1 MPSAIAAE
9 TLFEKAKRYN
19 LIQFD
24 DFDFKRNC
32 LLIVNCDS
40 DLFLHPSLR
49 SLYKNVDPSEFSLIV
64 FDNSYSTKFNIDIYN
79 NYGFKN
85 ILFFN
90 NCIEYIKDLGTS
102 NRTIFQASKCDKQPS
117 VMHCFTVDMMMKIL
131 KARGTK
137 NLIIADSDVIFK
149 RNPFDVIDTSYAT
162 IGSYNETMHRIDP
175 YFQYLNLELLTIDY
189 FDYNRMLG
197 LSTDDYTKY
206 DTGAS
211 FTEDIISK
219 SLPYMIIDIE
229 EYVEH
234 FGGGSWVNFKDRKYA
249 REVDVLGKPRLS
261 YELVWEWL
269 KSNQKYL

>member
-1 MPSAIAAE
+1 
-9 TLFEKAKRYN
+9 
-19 LIQFD
+19 
-24 DFDFKRNC
+24 
-32 LLIVNCDS
+32 
-40 DLFLHPSLR
+40 
-49 SLYKNVDPSEFSLIV
+49 
-64 FDNSYSTKFNIDIYN
+64 
-79 NYGFKN
+79 
-85 ILFFN
+85 
-90 NCIEYIKDLGTS
+90 
-102 NRTIFQASKCDKQPS
+102 
-117 VMHCFTVDMMMKIL
+117 
-131 KARGTK
+131 
-137 NLIIADSDVIFK
+137 
-149 RNPFDVIDTSYAT
+149 VIDTSYAT

-189 FDYNRMLG
+189 FDATRMLG

-219 SLPYMIIDIE
+219 SLPYRIIDIE